1 MLLDRKQILYA
12 SRVRAKDK
20 LKYYLGYQVLM
31 EALNVVLNFTG
42 IAEDG
47 LTYAFEYMG
56 LPKWLAEIA
65 ARAIVF
71 FLL

>member
-1 MLLDRKQILYA
+1 
-12 SRVRAKDK
+12 
-20 LKYYLGYQVLM
+20 M

-42 IAEDG
+42 GAEDG

-65 ARAIVF
+65 ARSIVF

>member
-1 MLLDRKQILYA
+1 MYGA
-12 SRVRAKDK
+12 SSRIH
-20 LKYYLGYQVLM
+20 
-31 EALNVVLNFTG
+31 TG

-47 LTYAFEYMG
+47 FTYAFEYIG

-71 FLL
+71 FL